1 MEAGFGGQLVP
12 VPGTGDGTG
21 DPVAEAEMSFA
32 ELQAKRMSFVRTS
45 WQDRATL
52 GQLLLLVLC
61 NEDLR
66 RALLWVFA
74 HDASVHPDVRSFA
87 ARSGVPVPGDHGAR
101 PAAGNQAKGAQRSR
115 SRGQHGTRGHSG
127 QGDVLPVSVELA
139 SGNRMRECLRAGA
152 AVLQSGQE
160 SRDLPAHAKYAWSI
174 IACRLPDPHALCQ
187 GVLISG
193 LAQLWYRAL
202 CTYEAWP
209 WPLLRLLHPST
220 GAEAKAAIAGVFFSV
235 PPCCLDPGFS
245 RPFRALLGELWLG
258 TEAAGTVTVTQ
269 MPLQQGSAAW
279 ETCVA
284 SLVALRDPVARAVL
298 EAVSTELEISVV
310 DVECRHA
317 RFRRATT
324 GPGGRPPNF
333 GTVAARAFLREC
345 ELLHSQCTGTV
356 PSGLGRGHLHHQLQE
371 AQRALGLPGPEA
383 TPASSRKLKANPFL
397 AFRAHCE
404 KAHMSAHK
412 QGLPGPV
419 FGPSPALSVPP
430 SPGSS
435 VAQCSAPESGA
446 LSLATASRP
455 RSKEFE
461 QSVAAAYRN
470 LTAADRQ
477 HWALAAAANKAGA
490 GTGTGTVVP
499 VCPLQPVQPVNA
511 MARCR
516 KQNCMPLVGNETCF
530 IAETDLAVPC
540 SVPAPSGP
548 SAGDPGTC
556 APLVQLE
563 RQWDTYSYPKVA
575 PPGTQCPAW
584 YRTCKERGLC
594 AATPGAASVKAVCS
608 EIFTVARDQKPT
620 TGRTVWAIV
629 ISGPGD
635 QSPVECLPVMSFP
648 IALAFCVA
656 HVLWRP
662 QRMIVI
668 PCAVP
673 GALEGGLQVPCSTAL
688 TYDGAGGFHFCLLEG
703 FIADAAA
710 QLGTCDQWQ
719 LVTFACTVRPE
730 GKVDITAVTSVHPLT
745 GVRGHRVVAKAPLS
759 VSSLLD
765 QCLAGDY
772 AAVSREDAPVKASR
786 RPVQGPAMA
795 GPGPKAAAAVPAL
808 VPAPAARPPAPVR
821 DQCGSS
827 AGPRLQGPV
836 RLHRLRFKSAV
847 PKQVPVPVVPG
858 PAPVSA
864 LAKGPAK
871 ARMSNAEK
879 AWIAGFQDNRDM
891 CAHIGCLLEGDLC
904 CPHCEM
910 SLCFAHALPVDRDPR
925 SCSRCHEHNPFP
937 EVCPCQECCAGRA
950 LGTLPG
956 AQQEQEVQAPKEGFG
971 LAVGTVLPS
980 VTAPGPV
987 GPLPVPVPQT
997 LTLALT
1003 PPMSPVPVPPGP
1015 GPPAMITQPPPPPLP
1030 QPELEGHDGDG
1041 GSEHEEG
1048 ATEIERALSTVLSEP
1063 LDTPMPTAT
1072 VPTVPP
1078 PAVPVPTG
1086 PTVPV
1091 DSSASAGCAGPGTG
1105 DSTWSHFTDQAYVA
1119 RVLEAAGRA
1128 PPGPGY
1134 RIYFDQVA
1142 SRWYAKHRGRWV
1154 VGSSQLLSRYDAT
1167 TAILRV
1173 HDACMGHMG
1182 VTPGASRGNTVPV
1195 EPVPSATVARLGK
1208 RKAEAKQPN
1217 FRGRGRGRASGTGA
1231 SARQQTLS
1239 DGDESSSDAH
1249 SSEVVFTSPSY
1260 ASD

>member
-1 MEAGFGGQLVP
+1 MFVAAGAQHGARALQGMLQVAAIEAKARASATAHARGRGRGGPGRGRHRGTNSGPRRGGRRAVGREGHTEAGFGGQLVP
-12 VPGTGDGTG
+12 VPDTGDGTG

-74 HDASVHPDVRSFA
+74 HDASVRPDVRSFA

-115 SRGQHGTRGHSG
+115 GQHGTRGHSG
-127 QGDVLPVSVELA
+127 QGTCCLCRWS
-139 SGNRMRECLRAGA
+139 LRAATACASVCGQVLLFCNRGRNPGA
-152 AVLQSGQE
+152 C
-160 SRDLPAHAKYAWSI
+160 P
-174 IACRLPDPHALCQ
+174 LPDPHALCQ

-345 ELLHSQCTGTV
+345 ELLHSQCIGTV

-446 LSLATASRP
+446 LSLATASKP

-563 RQWDTYSYPKVA
+563 RQWDTYSYPKDA
-575 PPGTQCPAW
+575 PPGTVPSMVPHMQRAGP
-584 YRTCKERGLC
+584 
-594 AATPGAASVKAVCS
+594 VCS
-608 EIFTVARDQKPT
+608 HPGGSISEGGVLRDFHSSPGPEANNRAHRLGDSDLRARGPVARRVPAGHVFSDCP
-620 TGRTVWAIV
+620 GFLC
-629 ISGPGD
+629 GPY
-635 QSPVECLPVMSFP
+635 PVE
-648 IALAFCVA
+648 
-656 HVLWRP
+656 
-662 QRMIVI
+662 
-668 PCAVP
+668 
-673 GALEGGLQVPCSTAL
+673 
-688 TYDGAGGFHFCLLEG
+688 
-703 FIADAAA
+703 AAA
-710 QLGTCDQWQ
+710 HDRD
-719 LVTFACTVRPE
+719 TVRR
-730 GKVDITAVTSVHPLT
+730 A
-745 GVRGHRVVAKAPLS
+745 R
-759 VSSLLD
+759 
-765 QCLAGDY
+765 CLGGRFAGSMQHGFD
-772 AAVSREDAPVKASR
+772 
-786 RPVQGPAMA
+786 
-795 GPGPKAAAAVPAL
+795 
-808 VPAPAARPPAPVR
+808 
-821 DQCGSS
+821 
-827 AGPRLQGPV
+827 
-836 RLHRLRFKSAV
+836 LRW
-847 PKQVPVPVVPG
+847 
-858 PAPVSA
+858 
-864 LAKGPAK
+864 
-871 ARMSNAEK
+871 RW
-879 AWIAGFQDNRDM
+879 WIPFQ
-891 CAHIGCLLEGDLC
+891 
-904 CPHCEM
+904 
-910 SLCFAHALPVDRDPR
+910 FA
-925 SCSRCHEHNPFP
+925 
-937 EVCPCQECCAGRA
+937 
-950 LGTLPG
+950 
-956 AQQEQEVQAPKEGFG
+956 
-971 LAVGTVLPS
+971 
-980 VTAPGPV
+980 
-987 GPLPVPVPQT
+987 
-997 LTLALT
+997 
-1003 PPMSPVPVPPGP
+1003 
-1015 GPPAMITQPPPPPLP
+1015 
-1030 QPELEGHDGDG
+1030 
-1041 GSEHEEG
+1041 
-1048 ATEIERALSTVLSEP
+1048 
-1063 LDTPMPTAT
+1063 
-1072 VPTVPP
+1072 
-1078 PAVPVPTG
+1078 
-1086 PTVPV
+1086 
-1091 DSSASAGCAGPGTG
+1091 
-1105 DSTWSHFTDQAYVA
+1105 
-1119 RVLEAAGRA
+1119 
-1128 PPGPGY
+1128 
-1134 RIYFDQVA
+1134 
-1142 SRWYAKHRGRWV
+1142 
-1154 VGSSQLLSRYDAT
+1154 
-1167 TAILRV
+1167 
-1173 HDACMGHMG
+1173 
-1182 VTPGASRGNTVPV
+1182 
-1195 EPVPSATVARLGK
+1195 
-1208 RKAEAKQPN
+1208 
-1217 FRGRGRGRASGTGA
+1217 
-1231 SARQQTLS
+1231 
-1239 DGDESSSDAH
+1239 
-1249 SSEVVFTSPSY
+1249 
-1260 ASD
+1260 